1 MSPPSGSEVISGIS
15 QGQAAPFDG
24 IILNAQAAAWLESE
38 PDAVQQRCQLF
49 VTRRTGELR
58 ARLLQETDTLQLQL
72 TTQQQISDVMIQ
84 ARDQQIQTLLQT
96 NEQLRNSGGAWWEQ
110 ALWIAGALILGGAIG
125 IIVGV
130 VAN

>member
-1 MSPPSGSEVISGIS
+1 
-15 QGQAAPFDG
+15 
-24 IILNAQAAAWLESE
+24 
-38 PDAVQQRCQLF
+38 
-49 VTRRTGELR
+49 
-58 ARLLQETDTLQLQL
+58 
-72 TTQQQISDVMIQ
+72 MIQ